1 MNKRFFNALLLGAVV
16 LSTGTF
22 ISCNDDDIDDLKSR
36 VSVVETAV
44 GELEAEL
51 ATALKTG
58 ASIVKVE
65 ENNGTYTLTLSDNQ
79 KIVIQPGGGNISITV
94 TDTEA
99 IITVNGTKYTL
110 PLGSK
115 VNSLIYSPETIDG
128 IVEVGNTGATVRFLP
143 RPALTSIEGAEFTIA
158 ESHVLTRAADG
169 EQFKVNGAAELNDG
183 FIVVSI
189 KALGEAEAG
198 KMYAVSLQM
207 KFGGTVIGSNYF
219 NVKVA
224 DDFSAVAEDLGGV
237 IIKADYA
244 PKDLADGFKEM
255 TINGLDLLQDLNF
268 KDLFSELPENAE
280 FAVASSSKQPGG
292 KAQEKHGLLSSSLKI
307 DGAWRFS
314 ERPGTSF
321 NENADRSGFLVN
333 VLADDVVKA
342 KIYVVIAD
350 ELADVDFTANGL
362 VGIYEAEWGG
372 TEKAIGLGAQTLN
385 IPKALTNYETDIPT
399 IHNGADGFFPNW
411 ANYSIK
417 MGDEE
422 LIFNNGSTLEMGPL
436 AKQYAEGCRGLYYFF
451 RGFAVYVP
459 ATLGTE
465 GKYTGS
471 DGKEY
476 NAGEGY
482 GYDMW
487 MGQYNEYINDPV
499 GFYNNIREWGFGD
512 FTMDEKTGDFHFPES
527 YTGYGLRI
535 AFDGGYE
542 YAYGVKPIHA
552 KDQDQ
557 LGMLFVNRR
566 VAPEG
571 ATMPAP
577 KP

>member
-115 VNSLIYSPETIDG
+115 VNSLIYSPET
-128 IVEVGNTGATVRFLP
+128 VEGVVEIGNAGATVKFLP

-158 ESHVLTRAADG
+158 ESHMLTRAADG
-169 EQFKVNGAAELNDG
+169 EQFKVNGAAELKDG

-198 KMYAVSLQM
+198 KTYAVSLQM

-219 NVKVA
+219 NVRVS

-237 IIKADYA
+237 TIKADYA

-255 TINGLDLLQDLNF
+255 TVNGLDLLTDLNF
-268 KDLFSELPENAE
+268 KNLFSELPENAE
-280 FAVASSSKQPGG
+280 FAVASSSKQPDG
-292 KAQEKHGLLSSSLKI
+292 KAQEKQGMLSKSLGS
-307 DGAWRFS
+307 DGTWKFI

-321 NENADRSGFLVN
+321 NENADRPGFLIN

-342 KIYVVIAD
+342 KIYVIVVD
-350 ELADVDFTANGL
+350 PLADVDFRGNL
-362 VGIYEAEWGG
+362 VGKFGAHLEYGEPNPEGG
-372 TEKAIGLGAQTLN
+372 EGEGIALAIGANKIDLSKILTAGTFSLMHDQGAFVEVF
-385 IPKALTNYETDIPT
+385 K
-399 IHNGADGFFPNW
+399 
-411 ANYSIK
+411 NYSIK
-417 MGDEE
+417 VGDEE
-422 LIFNNGSTLEMGPL
+422 ILYNDGSKVVADAAAL
-436 AKQYAEGCRGLYYFF
+436 AKYAKLSRGLHWFNIQTSVASSQRRGFEMPESEADKIAKYGGVCNGEIIKGWDGISVDDMAALGIKITDDGFFETTEAYGGWALRVGMGFEFEYDYGMKAISEGCLAYIWFNRRKSAEGVIDI
-451 RGFAVYVP
+451 AV
-459 ATLGTE
+459 
-465 GKYTGS
+465 
-471 DGKEY
+471 
-476 NAGEGY
+476 
-482 GYDMW
+482 
-487 MGQYNEYINDPV
+487 
-499 GFYNNIREWGFGD
+499 R
-512 FTMDEKTGDFHFPES
+512 
-527 YTGYGLRI
+527 
-535 AFDGGYE
+535 
-542 YAYGVKPIHA
+542 
-552 KDQDQ
+552 
-557 LGMLFVNRR
+557 
-566 VAPEG
+566 
-571 ATMPAP
+571 
-577 KP
+577 